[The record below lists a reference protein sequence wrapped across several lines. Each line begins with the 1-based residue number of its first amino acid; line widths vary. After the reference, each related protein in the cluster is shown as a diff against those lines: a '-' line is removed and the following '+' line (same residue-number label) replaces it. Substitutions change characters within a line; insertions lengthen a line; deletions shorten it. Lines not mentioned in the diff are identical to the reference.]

1 MIWKKKGV
9 RKSDIKKWDYQIN
22 NNDNKI
28 FHINNLFEWYE
39 IFIKD
44 MTFNIDF

>member
-28 FHINNLFEWYE
+28 SYQ
-39 IFIKD
+39 
-44 MTFNIDF
+44 